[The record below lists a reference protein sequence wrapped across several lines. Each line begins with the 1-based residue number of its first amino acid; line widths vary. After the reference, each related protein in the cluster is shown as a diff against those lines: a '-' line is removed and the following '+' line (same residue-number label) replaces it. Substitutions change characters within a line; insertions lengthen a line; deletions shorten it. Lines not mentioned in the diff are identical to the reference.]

1 MKKIFALSIL
11 LLSVLA
17 ARADERP
24 IGFNELPAA
33 AQEFI
38 KTHFAGVKMSY
49 ATKDAELTSTDYEVR
64 LENGAKIEFNGNGE
78 WTEVKNLE
86 NNGDGSVTGEFD
98 HFCPVAFLVEKG
110 GTASTPKTGD
120 AAGQNLLLWIILMA
134 VCVVAIVVLL
144 ILRKRKK

>member
-1 MKKIFALSIL
+1 MTTMKKIFALSIL

-24 IGFNELPAA
+24 IGFNELPSS

-64 LENGAKIEFNGNGE
+64 LEDGAKIEFNGNGE
-78 WTEVKNLE
+78 WTEVKNKASQVPQSIVPKGIAEYVSQNFPGVSVVKLE
-86 NNGDGSVTGEFD
+86 RNRFRYDVSLSNHMELEFD
-98 HFCPVAFLVEKG
+98 LNSKFLG
-110 GTASTPKTGD
+110 ID
-120 AAGQNLLLWIILMA
+120 D
-134 VCVVAIVVLL
+134 
-144 ILRKRKK
+144 